1 MSTEQAVNVEENATE
16 TSFKEQD
23 AKADKCVMRYTYGS
37 MGVGLMPFPLVD
49 LAALSAL
56 QLKMLHSLAGLYEVK
71 FMDNLGKTSISSL
84 AGGYLP
90 VANTSGFAASLAK
103 FVPGVGSFLAYGS
116 AVMLNGAATYAIG
129 KVFAQHFASGGT
141 FLTFD
146 PEAVRDYFAKQYE
159 KGKEVVSSL
168 KNGKEKNSSAEKT
181 TAASASS
188 ATGASA
194 ASSSAAK

>member
-1 MSTEQAVNVEENATE
+1 MVEEQAVNVEKNSAD
-16 TSFKEQD
+16 FKEQD
-23 AKADKCVMRYTYGS
+23 DRADKCVMRYTYGS
-37 MGVGLMPFPLVD
+37 MGIGLMPFPLVD

-56 QLKMLHSLAGLYEVK
+56 QLKMLHSLADLYEVK
-71 FMDNLGKTSISSL
+71 FMDNLGKASISSL

-90 VANTSGFAASLAK
+90 VASTSGLAASLAK
-103 FVPGVGSFLAYGS
+103 FVPGVGSFMAYGS

-146 PEAVRDYFAKQYE
+146 PEAVREYFAKQYE

-168 KNGKEKNSSAEKT
+168 KNDKEKTAS
-181 TAASASS
+181 TAASSTS
-188 ATGASA
+188 AASA
-194 ASSSAAK
+194 AK

>member
-1 MSTEQAVNVEENATE
+1 MSEEQAVNIEENAEKNTLQE
-16 TSFKEQD
+16 LD
-23 AKADKCVMRYTYGS
+23 AKADKCVMRYTYGG
-37 MGVGLMPFPLVD
+37 MGVGLLPLPLVD
-49 LAALSAL
+49 LAALTAL
-56 QLKMLHSLAGLYEVK
+56 QLKMLHSLSDLYEVK
-71 FMDNLGKTSISSL
+71 FMDNLGKASISSL

-90 VANTSGFAASLAK
+90 VANTSGLAASLTK

-146 PEAVRDYFAKQYE
+146 PDAVREYFAKQYE

-168 KNGKEKNSSAEKT
+168 KNGKEKAADSS
-181 TAASASS
+181 S
-188 ATGASA
+188 TGAA
-194 ASSSAAK
+194 ASSAAK